1 MSRVNKILT
10 AMKFDIPV
18 RLDQVAA
25 GSKLSL
31 KDIQE
36 IMPHLVRG
44 GLVEDLTG
52 GRYTKSKKVKS
63 KQRSLL

>member
-1 MSRVNKILT
+1 MSQANIILT
-10 AMKFDIPV
+10 AMKFDRPV
-18 RLDQVAA
+18 RLDELAA
-25 GSKLSL
+25 SCNLPL
-31 KDIQE
+31 KTVQE

-63 KQRSLL
+63 K